1 MMKTLSEIQ
10 IRQNLYFQLF
20 FWPALFLFGTVRMSG
35 EYDSE
40 ATKGLIIYNFCHWI
54 FQIAG
59 ANFIYFV
66 LIRHFFDQKKYVKL
80 ILSILL
86 SLYIISVINRFFI
99 VYIAEPLFIN
109 ELLKDTPFEIFTDIP
124 YLLLHYTFPII
135 SGAFIFISIMFII
148 RYKDEKERTIKLQ
161 KEKTELELQSLKSQ
175 LNPHF
180 LFNTLNNIYSLS
192 ISHSDQTSQS
202 ISQLSDILDYI
213 LYKGQKKW
221 VQVSDELDIINHYIA
236 LEKLRYH
243 DERLKINL
251 NMVLQSA
258 NTIPPLLYLT
268 LVENAFKHGAGKS
281 SGTTG
286 MTIEIET
293 NPQQSVFKIENTFS
307 DSPTSNEKGIGLQN
321 IKRQLYYHYQEHF
334 TFQISQENNIFKVE
348 ITTPSHYD

>member
-1 MMKTLSEIQ
+1 MMKTPSGTQ
-10 IRQNLYFQLF
+10 IRQILYFQLF
-20 FWPALFLFGTVRMSG
+20 FWIALFLFGTARMYG
-35 EYDSE
+35 EYESGAFKE
-40 ATKGLIIYNFCHWI
+40 VIIYNFCHLI

-66 LIRHFFDQKKYVKL
+66 LIRHFFDRKKYVAF
-80 ILSILL
+80 
-86 SLYIISVINRFFI
+86 SLYLMISLYAISVINRFFL
-99 VYIAEPLFIN
+99 VYIAEPLFTN
-109 ELLKDTPFEIFTDIP
+109 EVKDSVFSIFTDIP
-124 YLLLHYTFPII
+124 YLLLHYTFPVI

-148 RYKDEKERTIKLQ
+148 RYRDEREHTIKLQ

-192 ISHSDQTSQS
+192 ISHSDKTSQS

-221 VQVSDELDIINHYIA
+221 VPVSDELAIIEHYIA
-236 LEKLRYH
+236 LESLRYH
-243 DERLKINL
+243 DERLKIQKHIRL
-251 NMVLQSA
+251 NTP

-281 SGTTG
+281 SGIT
-286 MTIEIET
+286 EIKIDLET
-293 NPQQSVFKIENTFS
+293 NDLHSVFTIENTFS
-307 DSPTSNEKGIGLQN
+307 GHQTANEKGIGLQN
-321 IKRQLYYHYQEHF
+321 IQRQLQYHYQEHF
-334 TFQISQENNIFKVE
+334 TFRISQENNIFKVE